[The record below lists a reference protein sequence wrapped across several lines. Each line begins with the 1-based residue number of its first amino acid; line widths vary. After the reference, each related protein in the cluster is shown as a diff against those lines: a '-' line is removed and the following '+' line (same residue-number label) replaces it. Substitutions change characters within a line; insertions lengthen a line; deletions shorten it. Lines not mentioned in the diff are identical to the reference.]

1 MSAKVKIAFFLLLT
15 FCISFAIS
23 QVLIPF
29 GFFSLKR
36 MSLLISDG
44 PSYYFGSIGISA
56 EVDKSFTV
64 LNSGPGVI
72 STLSGVSF
80 TTAQFYYK
88 DGLFPGTGGTCGTST
103 LSPGQNCTIIVTT
116 SSTLAGSY
124 TDTVQ
129 IAYSTGQISG
139 TASRPVTA
147 FFSGTPT
154 RLSIATDDYIKVN
167 TCVPVTIQSQDNFGN
182 ALNVGANTTVTLII
196 NNAVNTNFYTT
207 AACTVTTTTRTI
219 TAGTNSV
226 VAYVMSTTANQS
238 GILVASAATLSSGQQ
253 NVLFTSP
260 PTKLF
265 INAPPRIKINTCTAI
280 SVNTL
285 DANGFNSSPSS
296 TVTVNLSTSGT
307 NLFYSD
313 DACTSNITSI
323 PITTSVTSATV
334 YTQNATIEV
343 ALQTATD
350 AAALL
355 TSHSRSVNF
364 ATSLTWW
371 DINWAKRIRIDIN
384 NSDQAVSFT
393 DQPVL
398 VKLNTSRISYAD
410 AKSLGEDI
418 RLIASDD
425 VTTLSYEIEKWNPAG
440 ESLIWV
446 KIPTITASLATEYFY
461 VYYGNSGAADAQ
473 SVNSIWTNYW
483 AVWHLHQNP
492 LGTAP
497 QFTDATGNGRNG
509 TRIASA
515 TQDTFGAIGNAVGL
529 LTATDAVQISVN
541 MAPVLGASSTLSF
554 WMKSTQVGN
563 NTQWLAPGITGVEQN
578 AGSNDIF
585 FGWIDAAGFIGVTAG
600 NGANVKSTFVVNN
613 NAWRHVSISRNPS
626 SGVVSFYING
636 VLAGSAASEVGVK
649 TTAFNLLGEIMDTGG
664 TPVNYNGY
672 LDEVRVFNS
681 ILNSDRIKA
690 DFKFMMDSHL
700 YYNTNETYP

>member
-1 MSAKVKIAFFLLLT
+1 MIFSKAKIAFFLLLT
-15 FCISFAIS
+15 FFISFAIS
-23 QVLIPF
+23 QVLIPY
-29 GFFSLKR
+29 GFFSLKN

-56 EVDKSFTV
+56 EVDKSFNVT
-64 LNSGPGVI
+64 NSGAGVI
-72 STLSGVSF
+72 STVSGVSF
-80 TTAQFYYK
+80 TTAQFYFK
-88 DGLFPGTGGTCGTST
+88 DGAFPGTGGTCGVST
-103 LSPGQNCTIIVTT
+103 LSPGQNCTVIVTT

-124 TDTVQ
+124 TDTLSLR
-129 IAYSTGQISG
+129 YTSGQVSG
-139 TASRPVTA
+139 TSSRTVTA

-154 RLSIATDDYIKVN
+154 RLSISTSDFIKVN

-207 AACTVTTTTRTI
+207 AACSVITTTRTI

-226 VAYVMSTTANQS
+226 IAYVMSTTANQS

-253 NVLFTSP
+253 NVLFTSV

-296 TVTVNLSTSGT
+296 TVTVNLTTSGT

-313 DACTSNITSI
+313 DVCSASITSI
-323 PITTSVTSATV
+323 PITTSNTSATV

-343 ALQTATD
+343 ASQTAT
-350 AAALL
+350 ATGL
-355 TSHSRSVNF
+355 TSHTRSVNF

-371 DINWAKRIRIDIN
+371 DTNWAKRIRIDIN
-384 NSDQAVSFT
+384 NSDQGVTFT

-398 VKLNTSRISYAD
+398 VKLNTSRLSYAD

-446 KIPTITASLATEYFY
+446 KIPTITASTATEYFY
-461 VYYGNSGAADAQ
+461 LYYNNSIAADAQ
-473 SVNSIWTNYW
+473 SVAPIWTNYW

-492 LGTAP
+492 LSVAP

-515 TQDTFGAIGNAVGL
+515 TQDVFGAIGNAVGL
-529 LTATDAVQISVN
+529 LTATDAIQISVDL
-541 MAPVLGASSTLSF
+541 APVLGASSTLSF
-554 WMKSTQVGN
+554 WMKSTQTGN
-563 NTQWLAPGITGVEQN
+563 NTQWLAPGITGVEQS
-578 AGSNDIF
+578 GGGNDIF

-600 NGANVKSTFVVNN
+600 NGAAVKSTFVVNN
-613 NAWRHVSISRNPS
+613 NAWRHVTISRNPS
-626 SGVVSFYING
+626 SGVASFYING

-664 TPVNYNGY
+664 SPVNYNGY
-672 LDEVRVFNS
+672 LDEVRAFNS
-681 ILNSDRIKA
+681 ILNADRIKA

-700 YYNTNETYP
+700 FYNTIETYP